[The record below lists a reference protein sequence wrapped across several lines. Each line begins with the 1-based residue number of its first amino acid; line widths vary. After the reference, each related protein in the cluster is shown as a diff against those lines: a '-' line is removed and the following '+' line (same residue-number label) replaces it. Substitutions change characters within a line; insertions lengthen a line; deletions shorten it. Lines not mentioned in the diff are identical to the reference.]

1 MLAFLPGPIRGVIAY
16 ILYFINTGLWGT
28 LIVVF
33 GVFKFLIPI
42 EGWVKILDKLLNWFA
57 TNWIFVNSFIMR
69 LPNKITW
76 DISGVKDLNYNG
88 WYLVISNHKSWVD
101 ILVLAKA
108 FYRKIPFFKFFMK
121 KELIWVPFVGIGCW
135 ALDFPFMKR
144 YSREF
149 LEKHQHLKGKDV
161 EITKKACEKY
171 KKNPVAILNFV
182 EGTRFTKEKHRKQQ
196 SPFKHLLKPKAGGI
210 AFVLETMGEQLQNI
224 LNVTITYPKGV
235 RGFWGFCCGEISE
248 IRVKV
253 EEIPVKNEMIGD
265 YANDP
270 DFKKQFQSWLNDVWV
285 EKDNQIDQL
294 LS

>member
-1 MLAFLPGPIRGVIAY
+1 MLAFLPGLIRGVIAY

-57 TNWIFVNSFIMR
+57 TNWIFVNSFIMW

-76 DISGVKDLNYNG
+76 DISGVKDLNYDG

-144 YSREF
+144 YSRKF
-149 LEKHQHLKGKDV
+149 LEKHPHLKGKDV

-253 EEIPVKNEMIGD
+253 KAIPVKNEMIGD

-285 EKDNQIDQL
+285 EKDNQIDHL

>member
-1 MLAFLPGPIRGVIAY
+1 MLTFLPGPIRGVIAY
-16 ILYFINTGLWGT
+16 ILYFINTGVWGT

-33 GVFKFLIPI
+33 GVFKFILPI
-42 EGWVKILDKLLNWFA
+42 DRWVKVLDKLLNWFA
-57 TNWIFVNSFIMR
+57 NNWIFVNSFIMR
-69 LPNKITW
+69 LPNTITLNVN
-76 DISGVKDLNYNG
+76 GVKEIKYDG
-88 WYLVISNHKSWVD
+88 WYLVISNHQSWVD

-108 FYRKIPFFKFFMK
+108 FYKKVPFFKFFMK

-149 LEKHQHLKGKDV
+149 LEKHPHLKGKDV

-182 EGTRFTKEKHRKQQ
+182 EGTRFTKEKHQKQQ

-210 AFVLETMGEQLQNI
+210 AFVLETMGGQLHSI

-248 IRVKV
+248 IRVSV
-253 EEIPVKNEMIGD
+253 EEIPVKDEMIGD
-265 YANDP
+265 YSNDP
-270 DFKKQFQSWLNDVWV
+270 DFKEQFQSWLNDVWV
-285 EKDNQIDQL
+285 EKDNQIDQVL
-294 LS
+294 N